1 MDDALKSVP
10 TVEEAIDLLK
20 RTQEMLAASN
30 LRLHKVASNKAEVMD
45 AFLMEDRAKG
55 LQNLDLFVD
64 DLPDQ
69 RSLGVRWNIMSDIF
83 TFYAPETER
92 PYTRRGVL
100 STVNSL
106 FDPLGFLAPVTIRGR
121 LLLRE
126 LSRHGSDWDTNL
138 PEGMHEQWVQWQSS
152 LQCLRGIQIPRI
164 YSAIPPS
171 NALHIELC
179 IFSDASVNAIAA
191 VAYLKFLSHDKQ
203 IDVGFVLGKARLAP
217 RPELT
222 VPRLELCAAV
232 LAVEI
237 AEVVSEEIDLQLNST
252 SFYTDSKVVLGYIHN
267 QSRRFS
273 VYVNNRVQPE
283 QWHYVPTDQN
293 PADHGSRSI
302 SASMLSSSTWITGPR
317 FLRLPLK
324 KIPEE
329 QNKFDLINPESD
341 VDIRPEVIS
350 LSTYASESHLSSKRW
365 ERFSRWSSLVKAVA
379 HLCHIA
385 DCFGNRKQA
394 EGCLGWHICKKGIS
408 DGSLVK
414 AESLIIRSVQHEVY
428 SKELRCIRAKSDLPS
443 QSSLIKLNPIID
455 SSSLLR
461 VGGRLNQS
469 GLKSKETNPFII
481 PGSHHVATLLV
492 RHHHQKV
499 QHQGRHF
506 TEGAVR
512 ASGLWLVGAKR
523 CIGKILNQCVTCR
536 KLRGKVHEQ
545 RMCDLPAERL
555 QMDPPF
561 SYVGVD
567 LFGPWEVSTRRT
579 RGGHAN
585 SKRWAVLFTCLC
597 TRAVHIEVVE
607 EMSSSSFIN
616 ALRRFFA
623 LRGPA
628 KQLISDCGTNFV
640 GACRE
645 LGMEAPKQGKVQEY
659 LQDQGCAWV
668 FNPPHSSHMGGVWER
683 MIGVVRRILD
693 SMLLQ
698 SGRVRLTHE
707 VLTTLMAEVITIIN
721 ARPLVPVSSDPEH
734 PNVLTPSML
743 LTQKIGT
750 PFLSQS
756 NFGTGEML
764 RHQWKRVQYLAEEFW
779 SRWRTEYLST
789 LQTRQKWQN
798 KRPDIK
804 EGDVVL
810 LKEKQVRRNE
820 WPMGIIMKAVPSKDG
835 LIRKVEI
842 KIVQQGATKILYRP
856 ISELVFLLS
865 PD

>member
-1 MDDALKSVP
+1 
-10 TVEEAIDLLK
+10 
-20 RTQEMLAASN
+20 
-30 LRLHKVASNKAEVMD
+30 MD
-45 AFLMEDRAKG
+45 AFLKEDRAKD

-83 TFYAPETER
+83 TFYAPETDR

-138 PEGMHEQWVQWQSS
+138 PESMHEQWVQWQSS

-237 AEVVSEEIDLQLNST
+237 AEVVSEEIDFQLNST

-273 VYVNNRVQPE
+273 VYVNNRVQRIRQSSKPE

-302 SASMLSSSTWITGPR
+302 SASKLSSSTWITGPR

-341 VDIRPEVIS
+341 VDIRPEVNS

-365 ERFSRWSSLVKAVA
+365 ER
-379 HLCHIA
+379 
-385 DCFGNRKQA
+385 
-394 EGCLGWHICKKGIS
+394 
-408 DGSLVK
+408 
-414 AESLIIRSVQHEVY
+414 
-428 SKELRCIRAKSDLPS
+428 
-443 QSSLIKLNPIID
+443 
-455 SSSLLR
+455 
-461 VGGRLNQS
+461 
-469 GLKSKETNPFII
+469 
-481 PGSHHVATLLV
+481 
-492 RHHHQKV
+492 
-499 QHQGRHF
+499 
-506 TEGAVR
+506 
-512 ASGLWLVGAKR
+512 
-523 CIGKILNQCVTCR
+523 
-536 KLRGKVHEQ
+536 
-545 RMCDLPAERL
+545 
-555 QMDPPF
+555 
-561 SYVGVD
+561 
-567 LFGPWEVSTRRT
+567 
-579 RGGHAN
+579 
-585 SKRWAVLFTCLC
+585 
-597 TRAVHIEVVE
+597 
-607 EMSSSSFIN
+607 
-616 ALRRFFA
+616 
-623 LRGPA
+623 
-628 KQLISDCGTNFV
+628 
-640 GACRE
+640 
-645 LGMEAPKQGKVQEY
+645 
-659 LQDQGCAWV
+659 
-668 FNPPHSSHMGGVWER
+668 
-683 MIGVVRRILD
+683 MIGVVRHILD